1 MALIIND
8 EILRKVQISE
18 KDLLIDLA
26 CYLYDKKRLSLG
38 QARQLA
44 DLDQITF
51 QRELV
56 KRDIDIHYT
65 EKDLNDDLKNLN
77 ISL

>member
-8 EILRKVQISE
+8 EILKKAQISE
-18 KDLLIDLA
+18 KDLMIDLS

-65 EKDLNDDLKNLN
+65 EKELNDDLKNLN